1 MIRHWYHNVV
11 GVDEAEGDLRT
22 DEKGAALIRS
32 NWFLRPT
39 HQETRD
45 VLPAPILL
53 HDCDAAF
60 KRDTVVTVPA
70 LMMFFAFERG

>member
-1 MIRHWYHNVV
+1 MLYTVISVIRHWYHNVV

-22 DEKGAALIRS
+22 DEKGAALLRS

-45 VLPAPILL
+45 VLPAPILVL
-53 HDCDAAF
+53 SRETLSLLYQH
-60 KRDTVVTVPA
+60 
-70 LMMFFAFERG
+70 